1 MAKSRLITS
10 RWKRIVKHP
19 NFYVSILA
27 GLAVFG
33 LMCGLRLKS
42 RHVDV
47 KVAELA
53 GPLLSF
59 TSMGFAIA
67 LAAVALI
74 LAMPFDRVTALLVIN
89 TLKSPP
95 TQIVED
101 SAGLTAVATKTQ
113 AADTSNDAEDSSAYL
128 DLVAV
133 FLITA
138 VANVVASGATILW
151 AVVAGGDP
159 LLTSHAVENSL
170 LAALV
175 MTTATYSGAQ
185 MLTAIKTLYQVA
197 VIINAVMRK
206 RIRTAGTA
214 TSSSEPA
221 DAG

>member
-1 MAKSRLITS
+1 MARPRLIAS

-33 LMCGLRLKS
+33 LLSGLRLKS
-42 RHVDV
+42 RHIDV

-101 SAGLTAVATKTQ
+101 DTGVTAMATETQ
-113 AADTSNDAEDSSAYL
+113 ATVTNGTEDTSAYL

-138 VANVVASGATILW
+138 VANVIASGATILW

>member
-1 MAKSRLITS
+1 MANASLIAS

-19 NFYVSILA
+19 NFYLSA
-27 GLAVFG
+27 MSGLTVLG
-33 LMCGLRLKS
+33 LMCGLRSKP
-42 RHVDV
+42 RHIDV
-47 KVAELA
+47 KVAEVA

-74 LAMPFDRVTALLVIN
+74 LAMPFDRVTALLVVN

-95 TQIVED
+95 AQVTEDGEKSTVALARSIVQRGRVD
-101 SAGLTAVATKTQ
+101 
-113 AADTSNDAEDSSAYL
+113 ADDSSAYL

-138 VANVVASGATILW
+138 IANVIASVVTILW

-159 LLTSHAVENSL
+159 LLTSHAVENSI

-175 MTTATYSGAQ
+175 AMTATYAGAQ
-185 MLTAIKTLYQVA
+185 MLAAVKVLYQVA
-197 VIINAVMRK
+197 VVINGVMRN
-206 RIRTAGTA
+206 RVQTHDT
-214 TSSSEPA
+214 TTTNN
-221 DAG
+221 

>member
-1 MAKSRLITS
+1 MAKSRLIAS

-27 GLAVFG
+27 GLVVFG

-95 TQIVED
+95 TQIVEG
-101 SAGLTAVATKTQ
+101 STGFAAVATATE
-113 AADTSNDAEDSSAYL
+113 APNVGDDAENSSAYL
-128 DLVAV
+128 DLVSV

-138 VANVVASGATILW
+138 VANVIASGATILW

-159 LLTSHAVENSL
+159 LLTSHAIENSL

-175 MTTATYSGAQ
+175 TTTATYSGAQ

-197 VIINAVMRK
+197 VVINGVMRK
-206 RIRTAGTA
+206 RIKTASTA
-214 TSSSEPA
+214 AADSEAP
-221 DAG
+221 DAE